1 MKAVFDRIGIG
12 QKDAFG
18 CPYEEWFITD
28 YDCYVDGLYDKLGE
42 YANLDELNYLASSR
56 AFRQFS
62 SPVRAIFPCG
72 QKSVRIW
79 VQK

>member
-12 QKDAFG
+12 QKDDFG
-18 CPYEEWFITD
+18 FPYEEWFITD

-56 AFRQFS
+56 AFGQFS